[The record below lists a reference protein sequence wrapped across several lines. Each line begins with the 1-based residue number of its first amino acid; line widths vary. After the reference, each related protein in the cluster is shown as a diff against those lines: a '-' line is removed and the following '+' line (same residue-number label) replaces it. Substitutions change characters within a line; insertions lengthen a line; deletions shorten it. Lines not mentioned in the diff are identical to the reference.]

1 MKNKLLK
8 DNVYLTLL
16 AFYRN
21 QKMPS
26 YSELG
31 RKIGLTR
38 QTVSTRVKKL
48 IQDKIIE
55 LDEDSFKF
63 RASVSKGTY
72 IRSLIRDIGLKLE
85 IPVTM
90 EDLQRTRQGNISIDS
105 AYTIKDIESGNYKI
119 IPIVD
124 VVNGFEIVE
133 VDNFIKEKI
142 KNGRILENRYKSEKI
157 MFVDS
162 KKSVLALYKVYEKDK
177 NRVKPIKVL

>member
-48 IQDKIIE
+48 IQDKI
-55 LDEDSFKF
+55 
-63 RASVSKGTY
+63 
-72 IRSLIRDIGLKLE
+72 
-85 IPVTM
+85 
-90 EDLQRTRQGNISIDS
+90 NI
-105 AYTIKDIESGNYKI
+105 
-119 IPIVD
+119 
-124 VVNGFEIVE
+124 
-133 VDNFIKEKI
+133 
-142 KNGRILENRYKSEKI
+142 
-157 MFVDS
+157 
-162 KKSVLALYKVYEKDK
+162 
-177 NRVKPIKVL
+177 